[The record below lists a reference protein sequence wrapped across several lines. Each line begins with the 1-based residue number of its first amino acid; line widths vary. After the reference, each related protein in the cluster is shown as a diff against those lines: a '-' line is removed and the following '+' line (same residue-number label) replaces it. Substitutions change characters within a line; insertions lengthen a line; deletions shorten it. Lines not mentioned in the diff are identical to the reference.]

1 MTKVRCYVCGMSGA
15 YYHEECWGELEKTS
29 GRQLG
34 PVAGRMAELVSKAQ
48 DMVEAIMAQDL
59 PWGAQYRVRA
69 AVLAKMLEEI
79 RDEVMALQAL

>member
-15 YYHEECWGELEKTS
+15 YYHDECWEVEKTS

-34 PVAGRMAELVSKAQ
+34 SVAGRMAELVSKAR
-48 DMVEAIMAQDL
+48 DMVEAIIAQDL
-59 PWGAQYRVRA
+59 PRGAQYRVRA